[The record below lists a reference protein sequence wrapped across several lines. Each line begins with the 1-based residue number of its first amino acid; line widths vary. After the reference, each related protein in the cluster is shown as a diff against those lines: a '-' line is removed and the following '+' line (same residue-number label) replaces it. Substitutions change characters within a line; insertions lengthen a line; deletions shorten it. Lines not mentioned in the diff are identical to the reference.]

1 MRGRPMAADYEF
13 LHLFCSDVLAT
24 GKSVRWAGIVNKNGI
39 IISQRTR
46 EGLKLILTEEENEE
60 YAATAIA
67 RQKTRAKFESKI
79 GRMYYALGRY
89 EKLHRATIPI
99 SNNYYLLITMDV
111 EEKAF
116 DALIMDKVMSLIAE
130 QRNRFMSADDSA

>member
-1 MRGRPMAADYEF
+1 MATDYEF

-24 GKSVRWAGIVNKNGI
+24 DKSVRWAGIVNKNGI

-67 RQKTRAKFESKI
+67 RQKTRSKFESKI

-99 SNNYYLLITMDV
+99 SNNYYLLITIDV
-111 EEKAF
+111 EEKEF
-116 DALIMDKVMSLIAE
+116 DALIMDKVLSLIVE
-130 QRNRFMSADDSA
+130 QRNQFMSADDSG